1 MDAITV
7 SNYQE
12 FKQSVDKEMKA
23 AAQSFVRI
31 GYLLRQAK
39 DNPSIM
45 FGSGYET
52 VTEFA
57 KAEYGLDHTQVSR
70 FIRINE
76 RFSEGGYS
84 DHLLEQYE
92 GMGSAKLTLMLSL
105 PDSVASE
112 LTPEYS
118 KADVQAIKEEVEA
131 EAKVTDIERM
141 IEGQGE
147 GTIIEQVMHEVTKNN
162 PQLYLELYKSKVED
176 LKEILAP
183 NGEATYSTRVQ
194 GVGRV
199 MLFAKDAPQLVYVRE
214 DRKEPVSYESIW
226 LAIPRKSDNP
236 KHSWELITGEPFPE
250 EAKEVKTKVQKAEK
264 PIKPLTDTA
273 SEGKTEE
280 KVQLEEAKTAETRI
294 NPQSDSEFEEKQKN
308 ADLTNDENAK
318 KTVSDTNFMNIP
330 ENEPGM
336 AETRIN
342 PQSDANSETGDET
355 DAYNDADTDGIAD
368 EQIEGQTS
376 IEDHEEW
383 MPELSVNDRKRVKTQ
398 YEDIKDSIK
407 ELDQKIGN
415 MDNRGAIEVLKDIEW
430 LAKNIRQTIE
440 EALRE

>member
-1 MDAITV
+1 MDAIAV

-12 FKQSVDKEMKA
+12 FKQSVDREMKA

-39 DNPSIM
+39 DNPNIM
-45 FGSGYET
+45 IGSGYDN
-52 VTEFA
+52 VNDFA

-112 LTPEYS
+112 LTPGYS

-141 IEGQGE
+141 IEGQRE
-147 GTIIEQVMHEVTKNN
+147 GTIIEQVMHEVVKNN
-162 PQLYLELYKSKVED
+162 PQPYLELYRSKVENI
-176 LKEILAP
+176 KEVLAP
-183 NGEATYSTRVQ
+183 NGEATYSARLQ
-194 GVGRV
+194 GIGRV
-199 MLFAKDAPQLVYVRE
+199 MLFAKDDPQLVYVRE
-214 DRKEPVSYESIW
+214 DRKESVSYQSIW
-226 LAIPRKSDNP
+226 LAIQRKDDDP
-236 KHSWELITGEPFPE
+236 KRSWELITGEQFPE
-250 EAKEVKTKVQKAEK
+250 ETKEEKSKVQKAEK
-264 PIKPLTDTA
+264 P
-273 SEGKTEE
+273 E
-280 KVQLEEAKTAETRI
+280 
-294 NPQSDSEFEEKQKN
+294 
-308 ADLTNDENAK
+308 
-318 KTVSDTNFMNIP
+318 KTVSDTDFMNNP
-330 ENEPGM
+330 ENEQKN
-336 AETRIN
+336 AETRIKTVYGE
-342 PQSDANSETGDET
+342 DLKTGEET
-355 DAYNDADTDGIAD
+355 DAYNDADTDGITD

-383 MPELSVNDRKRVKTQ
+383 MPELSANDRKRIKGQ
-398 YEDIKDSIK
+398 YEDLKDSIK

-430 LAKNIRQTIE
+430 LARNIRQTIE